1 MLEAFVLDGWIS
13 LISGRREALL
23 ANPITIAHFY
33 NFVFHKFTC
42 DHHNNNQIYIYNHL
56 NNMILTDPE
65 LLWKLFF
72 MPGFTKDFRGIHHTY
87 LIYTE
92 MFQDR

>member
-1 MLEAFVLDGWIS
+1 
-13 LISGRREALL
+13 
-23 ANPITIAHFY
+23 
-33 NFVFHKFTC
+33 
-42 DHHNNNQIYIYNHL
+42 
-56 NNMILTDPE
+56 MILTDPE